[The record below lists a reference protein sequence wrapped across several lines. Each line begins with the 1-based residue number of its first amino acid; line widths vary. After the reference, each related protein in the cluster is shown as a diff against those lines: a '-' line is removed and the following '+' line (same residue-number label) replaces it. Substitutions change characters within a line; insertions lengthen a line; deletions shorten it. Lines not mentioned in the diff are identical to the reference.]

1 MICATNNSPVI
12 PVASLRPRLLAGG
25 RHRGTVRYDDRPAT
39 LTTIHEAPADALLV
53 VAVVAGCV
61 ASTPLRESPP
71 GALRLLPAEPA
82 ASVLYVAL
90 GDSTVEG
97 VGASSPA
104 RNYVGQPLTAQRG
117 LSPRAGGEPRGRGR
131 HGLRSTE
138 PALPRAI
145 KLRPDLVT
153 LSVGPNDITGKR
165 DLESYARDV
174 DAILGI
180 LTRQT
185 GAVVVVNP
193 IPDLTV
199 TPRFRGT
206 EIEARVRE
214 RVVAFNEIL
223 ALQARGYGAESWT
236 STPRAS
242 TKCRPAR
249 ISSGPT
255 AIIPRTMG
263 TRAGPN

>member
-1 MICATNNSPVI
+1 M
-12 PVASLRPRLLAGG
+12 RPRLS
-25 RHRGTVRYDDRPAT
+25 
-39 LTTIHEAPADALLV
+39 ALIV
-53 VAVVAGCV
+53 AAVVAGCV
-61 ASTPLRESPP
+61 VSTPLRESPP
-71 GALRLLPAEPA
+71 GALRLLPAEPG

-104 RNYVGQPLTAQRG
+104 RNYVGQLHER
-117 LSPRAGGEPRGRGR
+117 LSAVYPRARVVNLGVGGATASGVLSRQ
-131 HGLRSTE
+131 
-138 PALPRAI
+138 LPRAI

-165 DLESYARDV
+165 DLESYARDI

-185 GAVVVVNP
+185 GAVVVVNL

-206 EIEARVRE
+206 EVEARVRE

-223 ALQARGYGAESWT
+223 ALQARGYGAEVVDLYT
-236 STPRAS
+236 AS
-242 TKCRPAR
+242 QHEVPAR
-249 ISSGPT
+249 PDLIGPDRYHPSDDGY
-255 AIIPRTMG
+255 ARWAELMW
-263 TRAGPN
+263 AGIKARIMR

>member
-1 MICATNNSPVI
+1 M
-12 PVASLRPRLLAGG
+12 RPRLS
-25 RHRGTVRYDDRPAT
+25 
-39 LTTIHEAPADALLV
+39 ALIAA
-53 VAVVAGCV
+53 AVVAGCV

-104 RNYVGQPLTAQRG
+104 RNYVGQLHERLSAVYPRVRVVNLGVGGATASRV
-117 LSPRAGGEPRGRGR
+117 LSRQ
-131 HGLRSTE
+131 
-138 PALPRAI
+138 LPRAI

-165 DLESYARDV
+165 DLESYARDI
-174 DAILGI
+174 DAILRI
-180 LTRQT
+180 LTGQT
-185 GAVVVVNP
+185 GAVVVVNL

-206 EIEARVRE
+206 EIEARLRE

-223 ALQARGYGAESWT
+223 ALQARGYGAEVVDLYSASQHEVPSRPDLIGPDRYHPSDDGYARWAELMWT
-236 STPRAS
+236 GIE
-242 TKCRPAR
+242 AR
-249 ISSGPT
+249 IM
-255 AIIPRTMG
+255 R
-263 TRAGPN
+263 

>member
-1 MICATNNSPVI
+1 M
-12 PVASLRPRLLAGG
+12 RPRLS
-25 RHRGTVRYDDRPAT
+25 
-39 LTTIHEAPADALLV
+39 ALIAA
-53 VAVVAGCV
+53 AVVAGCV

-71 GALRLLPAEPA
+71 GAMRLLPAEPA

-104 RNYVGQPLTAQRG
+104 RNYVGQSRTAQRG
-117 LSPRAGGEPRGRGR
+117 LSPRAGGEPRGRRR
-131 HGLRSTE
+131 HGLRVLSRQ
-138 PALPRAI
+138 LPRAI

-165 DLESYARDV
+165 DLESYARDI
-174 DAILGI
+174 DAILRI

-185 GAVVVVNP
+185 GAVVVVNL

-199 TPRFRGT
+199 TPRFRGK

-223 ALQARGYGAESWT
+223 ALQARGYGAEVVDLYT
-236 STPRAS
+236 AS
-242 TKCRPAR
+242 QREVPAR
-249 ISSGPT
+249 PDLIGPDRYHPSDDGY
-255 AIIPRTMG
+255 ARWAELMW
-263 TRAGPN
+263 AGIAARIMR